1 MDVSANGT
9 DINHHVNTDLFDQNS
24 HSIGEAATSRSF
36 GRLTEGVVED
46 LEEDTGWMKC
56 TKGCHYHM

>member
-36 GRLTEGVVED
+36 GRLTEEVQD
-46 LEEDTGWMKC
+46 LEEEMVV
-56 TKGCHYHM
+56 